1 MRCAALLLQA
11 VLEEASTSGRSA
23 LLLDV
28 RPSLQFSLLQLPG
41 AVNIPLEQLPARMDE
56 VMQLYSQRASGGS
69 VHSEGSALESGR
81 SAAGAGELSNSG
93 SASPRAHSSA
103 HDDPSLVPVVVIC
116 RRGNASQVA
125 VQSLRQCGLVH
136 AVDVVGGMTRWAAEL
151 DPDMPVL

>member
-11 VLEEASTSGRSA
+11 VLDEASTSGRSA

-41 AVNIPLEQLPARMDE
+41 AVNVPLEQLPGRMEE
-56 VMQLYSQRASGGS
+56 VMQLYSQRASGGG
-69 VHSEGSALESGR
+69 VHGERGALENGR
-81 SAAGAGELSNSG
+81 SAAAAGELSNG
-93 SASPRAHSSA
+93 GGASPKAHSSA
-103 HDDPSLVPVVVIC
+103 NDDQSPVPVVVIC

-125 VQSLRQCGLVH
+125 VQSLRQSGLMH